1 MFYVEREQSPRRT
14 DNTTRFTMATL
25 SRLFDWK
32 KALIV
37 VKPDTLVRWCGLHS
51 RSPGHAPEL
60 QSAVRAD
67 EVVMTPQDFENVPR
81 ASPSS
86 EHGTAFAE
94 SDRLSSVGW
103 SDSSAR

>member
-51 RSPGHAPEL
+51 RSPVTRPNFRAPCGRTKL
-60 QSAVRAD
+60 
-67 EVVMTPQDFENVPR
+67 
-81 ASPSS
+81 
-86 EHGTAFAE
+86 
-94 SDRLSSVGW
+94 
-103 SDSSAR
+103 